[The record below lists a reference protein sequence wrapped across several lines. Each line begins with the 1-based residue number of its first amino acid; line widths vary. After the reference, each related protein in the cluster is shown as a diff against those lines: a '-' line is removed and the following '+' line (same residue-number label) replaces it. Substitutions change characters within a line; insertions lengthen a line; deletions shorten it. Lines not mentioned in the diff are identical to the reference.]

1 MSEKKKF
8 NVQLFIKK
16 LVVLVV
22 GLFILAFGIALSS
35 KSGIGVSPSASL
47 SYVLSQIFPFSM
59 GTFTMAVNVI
69 FILVQILL
77 LRKDY
82 KIINLLQLGV
92 VFVFGY
98 FTDLTLAIVE
108 PVQIEAY
115 WLKLVLSVVSCVIMA
130 LGVFLEVKAH
140 LIVMASEGAISA
152 ISEKVHLDFGIV
164 KIILDWGFIV
174 ISCAISLIVFH
185 KLNGVREGTV
195 IAAFLVGYCTRFF
208 NKHIKFLDKFLEL
221 EPDIPESPVLSGMS
235 FPLVITIEREL
246 GCGGHEIGKAVA
258 KRLGIP
264 FYDYAII
271 SETAKEMGLPADE
284 VQKNEERMGVGL
296 ISAIARNN
304 NAETQIR
311 SREEEIFRS
320 QVKVIRQLA
329 AKESCVIVGR
339 LAGYILKGRP
349 NTLNLFF
356 SGDRGFRTER
366 IAKEQGLSLEEAGKL
381 VYREDQSR
389 ALYCKHFTGMPWGLA
404 AHYGMTLHTSDYGID
419 NSIEMVL
426 SALEQARDYMDTVES
441 EGNINLSDFS
451 RDVEELPGNNQ

>member
-1 MSEKKKF
+1 MNKKF
-8 NVQLFIKK
+8 NAQLFFKK
-16 LVVLVV
+16 LVVLVI

-35 KSGIGVSPSASL
+35 KSSIGVSPSASL
-47 SYVLSQIFPFSM
+47 SYVLSEIFPLSM
-59 GTFTMAVNVI
+59 GTFTMIVNVI
-69 FILVQILL
+69 FIIVQILL

-82 KIINLLQLGV
+82 KLINLLQLAV

-98 FTDLTLAIVE
+98 FTDLTLAIVKPLE
-108 PVQIEAY
+108 IDAY
-115 WLKLVLSVVSCVIMA
+115 WLKLVLSIVSCVIMA

-152 ISEKVHLDFGIV
+152 IADKVHLDFGIV
-164 KIILDWGFIV
+164 KIILDWVFI
-174 ISCAISLIVFH
+174 ILSCAISLIVFH

-221 EPDIPESPVLSGMS
+221 EPDIPESPVLTGMS
-235 FPLVITIEREL
+235 YPLVITIEREL
-246 GCGGHEIGKAVA
+246 GCGGHKIGQEVA

-271 SETAKEMGLPADE
+271 SETAKAMGLPADE
-284 VQKNEERMGVGL
+284 VRKSEERMGVGL
-296 ISAIARNN
+296 VSALARNN

-311 SREEEIFRS
+311 SKEEEIFRS

-329 AKESCVIVGR
+329 SKESCVIVGR
-339 LAGYILKGRP
+339 LGGYILKGRP

-356 SGDRGFRTER
+356 SGDRGFRAER
-366 IAKEQGLSLEEAGKL
+366 IAKERGISLEEAGKL
-381 VYREDQSR
+381 VKKEDESR
-389 ALYCKHFTGMPWGLA
+389 AMYCKHFTGMPWGLA

-419 NSIEMVL
+419 RSTEMVM
-426 SALEQARDYMDTVES
+426 SALEKAKEYMDQVEA
-441 EGNINLSDFS
+441 EGVYPVNNFV
-451 RDVEELPGNNQ
+451 RDVEELTD